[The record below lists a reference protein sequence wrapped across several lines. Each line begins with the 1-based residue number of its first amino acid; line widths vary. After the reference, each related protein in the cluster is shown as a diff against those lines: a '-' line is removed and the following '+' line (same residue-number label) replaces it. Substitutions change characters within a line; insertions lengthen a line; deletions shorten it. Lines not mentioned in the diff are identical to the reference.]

1 MAKYRLG
8 VDVGGT
14 HTDLVL
20 ADTETNEILI
30 EKVHSTPS
38 NPSLGVLDG
47 IQRFFIRGVSATDI
61 DFFSHGTTVT
71 TNALLEM
78 KGATIGMLITKG
90 FRAIQV
96 VQSQARESNQFDLK
110 FQRPTMLASQQM
122 TSEITGRVDYT
133 GGEVEPLSEE
143 DVRIAARALQAKGAT
158 SFAVCYMFS
167 FMNPAH
173 EQRTGEIIREEVPG
187 AYVSLSSE
195 VLPRIREW
203 PRMSTTM
210 LNAYLEPGL
219 ARYADDLDNGLD
231 TAGVETARRFL
242 MQSNGGVMPLGATAG
257 GGRTVQTLLSGP
269 AAGVQATGYVLGEK
283 QGWAQVVTM
292 DMGGTSCDIAFIQD
306 SKPLE
311 VTEGMIA
318 ERRLDVPAFDIS
330 TISAGGGTIARLTAA
345 NFMSVGPDS
354 AGADPGPVCYS
365 NGGDRPTVTDAD
377 LICGFLN
384 PGHLLGG
391 ETTLD
396 REGAL
401 AAVRKA
407 LANDMGLSAE
417 EAAAGIVRLINAR
430 MADEIRVQAAKKVI
444 DLASFTLVPFGG
456 AGPVHAAMVAD
467 ELSIPRILVPP
478 NPGAFSALGLL
489 CSDIVHDYI
498 RSDICEINQLP
509 PDRAECYFTELERQ
523 AAKDL
528 AAEGLADHN
537 REFIRDLDLRYAG
550 QGYEIRTPLDGLS
563 ASPLTSDGLAQV
575 QERFHELHQTL
586 HGHSARDQEIEVVSY
601 RVRVRVPVQ
610 KQDLPEI
617 GIPEGTAEPVGS
629 RDVTF
634 DGKNFYEAPVYTRDT
649 LKSSPIEG
657 PAIIEQFDSTT
668 VLPPGWT
675 AKLDR
680 FGNIIGERNA

>member
-20 ADTETNEILI
+20 ADADSDDILI
-30 EKVHSTPS
+30 EKVHSTPA
-38 NPSLGVLDG
+38 NPSLAVLDG
-47 IQRFFIRGVSATDI
+47 IQRFFMRGVAATDI

-96 VQSQARESNQFDLK
+96 VQSQARESNQFELK

-122 TSEITGRVDYT
+122 TNEIPGRIDYA
-133 GGEVEPLSEE
+133 GNEVEPLNEE
-143 DVRIAARALQAKGAT
+143 VVREAARTLQAKGAT

-173 EQRTGEIIREEVPG
+173 EQRTAEIIRDEVPG
-187 AYVSLSSE
+187 AYVSLSAE

-210 LNAYLEPGL
+210 LNAYLDPGL
-219 ARYADDLDNGLD
+219 ARYASDLDNGLD
-231 TAGVETARRFL
+231 AAGVETARRFL

-269 AAGVQATGYVLGEK
+269 AAGVQATGYVLGER
-283 QGWAQVVTM
+283 QGWDQVVTM

-311 VTEGMIA
+311 VTEGTIA

-354 AGADPGPVCYS
+354 AGADPGPVCYG

-396 REGAL
+396 RDGAI
-401 AAVRKA
+401 AAVKNTIA
-407 LANDMGLSAE
+407 DSMGLSAE

-444 DLASFTLVPFGG
+444 DLAAFTLVPFGG

-467 ELSIPRILVPP
+467 ELNIPRILVPP
-478 NPGAFSALGLL
+478 TPGAFSALGLL

-498 RSDICEINQLP
+498 RSDICEINQLE
-509 PDRAECYFTELERQ
+509 PDRAEAYFVELEEQ
-523 AAKDL
+523 ATTDL
-528 AAEGLADHN
+528 AEEGLADHE
-537 REFIRDLDLRYAG
+537 RHFIRDLDLRYAG

-563 ASPLTSDGLAQV
+563 ASPMTSEGLTQI
-575 QERFHELHQTL
+575 QERFHELHQNL

-601 RVRVRVPVQ
+601 RVRVRVPVP

-617 GIPEGTAEPVGS
+617 EVPGGKTEPVGE
-629 RDVTF
+629 REVTF
-634 DGKNFYEAPVYTRDT
+634 DGKKKYMAPIYTRST
-649 LKSSPIEG
+649 LKSSAIVG

-675 AKLDR
+675 ATLDR
-680 FGNIIGERNA
+680 FGNIVGERGA